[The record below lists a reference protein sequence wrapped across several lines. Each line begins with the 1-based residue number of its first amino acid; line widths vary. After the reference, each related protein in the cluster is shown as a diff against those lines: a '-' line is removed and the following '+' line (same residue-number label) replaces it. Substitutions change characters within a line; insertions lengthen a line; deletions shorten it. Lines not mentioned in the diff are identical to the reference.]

1 MIIRKLG
8 DKKPNVVLFQG
19 SPRDKETCS
28 GMDSKSETV
37 VNYLVE
43 NWSPF
48 INFKVIDLSVNQH
61 KRPIIQPCKGCVS
74 TAGGYH
80 CHFPCSCYNK
90 GDQKVPDLLHELD
103 VYKLLH
109 ECDSF
114 IIVSPI
120 HWHSLTAQIKTLF
133 DRLVCINLT
142 MDVWDA
148 INVIGREGIKDPKV
162 TGKLSKDKKYDSLL
176 RNHLEG
182 KVAGFYVH
190 GDDGAD
196 DYSNRELPDS
206 YDVMDDGF
214 QNNPKN
220 VVMPF
225 INQLKYSGVYVPDEL
240 VQAFYTN
247 KGVDYYTANLT
258 VMKNREL
265 FERADQLM
273 DNLLN
278 YLSLSNK
285 E

>member
-8 DKKPNVVLFQG
+8 DKKPTVVLFQG
-19 SPRDKETCS
+19 SPRDKDTCS
-28 GMDSKSETV
+28 GMDSKTDTV
-37 VNYLVE
+37 IEYMVE

-48 INFKVIDLSVNQH
+48 INFKVIDLSVNQY
-61 KRPIIQPCKGCVS
+61 KKPIIQPCKGCVS

-90 GDQKVPDLLHELD
+90 GDKKVPDLLHELD
-103 VYKLLH
+103 VYKLLQ
-109 ECDSF
+109 ESDAF
-114 IIVSPI
+114 IIISPI
-120 HWHSLTAQIKTLF
+120 HWHSLTSQIKTLF

-162 TGKLSKDKKYDSLL
+162 TGKLSREKKYDSLL

-196 DYSNRELPDS
+196 DYHDRELPPS

-265 FERADQLM
+265 FERADTLL

-278 YLSLSNK
+278 HLSISGK

>member
-37 VNYLVE
+37 VNYLLE
-43 NWSPF
+43 QWSPF
-48 INFKVIDLSVNQH
+48 INFKVIDLSVNQN
-61 KRPIIQPCKGCVS
+61 KRPTIQPCKGCVS

-90 GDQKVPDLLHELD
+90 GDKKMPDLLHELD
-103 VYKLLH
+103 VYKLLQ
-109 ECDSF
+109 ECDAF

-120 HWHSLTAQIKTLF
+120 HWHSLTSQIKLLF

-148 INVIGREGIKDPKV
+148 INVIGREGIKDSKV

-196 DYSNRELPDS
+196 DYSNRELPPS

-220 VVMPF
+220 AVMPF

-247 KGVDYYTANLT
+247 KGVGYYTANLT

-278 YLSLSNK
+278 YLNLSGEK
-285 E
+285 